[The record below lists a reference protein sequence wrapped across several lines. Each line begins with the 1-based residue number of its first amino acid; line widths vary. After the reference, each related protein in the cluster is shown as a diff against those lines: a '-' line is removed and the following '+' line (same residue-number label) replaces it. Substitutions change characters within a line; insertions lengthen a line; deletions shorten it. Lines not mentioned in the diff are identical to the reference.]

1 MTLEKICQMLGAFYI
16 AEIARSSE
24 RKKMNSRVPRIISA
38 RFLKPTKKKGWLG
51 ERKKDEVARYAV
63 SSVVRRSLEVT
74 WGLPRWIVQA
84 TRGRAEVPVW
94 WNGSRVIEIL
104 CSLPSR
110 YDVRRGPS
118 FLPFLSFSLPSR
130 ILSFFILRSP
140 PPLPPLYPFRSRYLL
155 LRILLLL
162 ILSKRYPDPF
172 TCHVRETRTRAGRA
186 RGPKLPARDYKP
198 IISSQILRRAS
209 CGPKPAWLR
218 ESRQLAITETG
229 GETSGY
235 RSE

>member
-1 MTLEKICQMLGAFYI
+1 MLGAFYI
-16 AEIARSSE
+16 AEIARSLE
-24 RKKMNSRVPRIISA
+24 RKKINSRVPRIISA

-110 YDVRRGPS
+110 YDVRRGPHS
-118 FLPFLSFSLPSR
+118 YRFFLSLSLLAFSPSLSYVPLPSR
-130 ILSFFILRSP
+130 LSI
-140 PPLPPLYPFRSRYLL
+140 PFAPVISSSESSCYSFSRKDIRTRSRVTSVKREREQVGPAVLSYRLETISRLYLPKYWDVPPVDQNQL
-155 LRILLLL
+155 DSGNLGNSRSLKLGGDLGIP
-162 ILSKRYPDPF
+162 KR
-172 TCHVRETRTRAGRA
+172 VE
-186 RGPKLPARDYKP
+186 
-198 IISSQILRRAS
+198 
-209 CGPKPAWLR
+209 
-218 ESRQLAITETG
+218 
-229 GETSGY
+229 
-235 RSE
+235 

>member
-1 MTLEKICQMLGAFYI
+1 MLGAFYI

-110 YDVRRGPS
+110 YDVRRGPHS
-118 FLPFLSFSLPSR
+118 YRFFLSLSLLAFSPS
-130 ILSFFILRSP
+130 LSYAP

-229 GETSGY
+229 GDLGIPKRVE
-235 RSE
+235 

>member
-1 MTLEKICQMLGAFYI
+1 MIHGKINKSIYYTPILLHIYNLNFLSLSLSCSPKNKYFLRHWHWKKFAKCLEHFILRKLRV
-16 AEIARSSE
+16 ARKG
-24 RKKMNSRVPRIISA
+24 KKMNSRVPRIISA

-110 YDVRRGPS
+110 YDVRRGPHS
-118 FLPFLSFSLPSR
+118 YRFFLSLSLLAFSPSLSYAPPPSPASLSLSLP
-130 ILSFFILRSP
+130 LSP
-140 PPLPPLYPFRSRYLL
+140 PPNPPVTHSLEKISGPVHVSR
-155 LRILLLL
+155 
-162 ILSKRYPDPF
+162 PWN
-172 TCHVRETRTRAGRA
+172 AN
-186 RGPKLPARDYKP
+186 
-198 IISSQILRRAS
+198 AS
-209 CGPKPAWLR
+209 R
-218 ESRQLAITETG
+218 
-229 GETSGY
+229 
-235 RSE
+235 

>member
-1 MTLEKICQMLGAFYI
+1 MLGAFYI

-24 RKKMNSRVPRIISA
+24 RKKINSRVPRIISA

-110 YDVRRGPS
+110 YDVRRGPHS
-118 FLPFLSFSLPSR
+118 YRFFLSLSLLAFSPSLSYAPSPPASLSLSLP
-130 ILSFFILRSP
+130 LSP
-140 PPLPPLYPFRSRYLL
+140 PPNPPVTHSLEKISGPVHVSR
-155 LRILLLL
+155 
-162 ILSKRYPDPF
+162 PWN
-172 TCHVRETRTRAGRA
+172 AN
-186 RGPKLPARDYKP
+186 
-198 IISSQILRRAS
+198 AS
-209 CGPKPAWLR
+209 R
-218 ESRQLAITETG
+218 
-229 GETSGY
+229 
-235 RSE
+235 